1 MVLTRNQKIVAG
13 IVGVALL
20 TVGTILVVKAVRK
33 RGAAKKRD
41 LAEKERDAYKA
52 TLEKES
58 KVVTVAKSSDVMPEF
73 AGLVKIIPNETKEEF
88 LNRMDEIATTSD
100 ELKHSKYP
108 TNKD

>member
-1 MVLTRNQKIVAG
+1 MVLTRNQKIAAG

-58 KVVTVAKSSDVMPEF
+58 KVTHVASEDVMPEF
-73 AGLVKIIPNETKEEF
+73 KGLVRIIPNESKDEF

-100 ELKHSKYP
+100 ALKHSKYP